1 MIESSV
7 DRGDS
12 LSNGEPPQDRV
23 VRPRAQLSLRFLLLM
38 NVIFCVLAGTAYW
51 ASRVPAISN
60 EVSMMLGGRAES
72 SEASG
77 RRVQIVFVMFTYTA
91 PLILAGTLATI
102 LSVMRALERRMQ
114 KQVSREEMQSR
125 STT

>member
-1 MIESSV
+1 MTELAADRNNSIAKSES
-7 DRGDS
+7 
-12 LSNGEPPQDRV
+12 PQERV
-23 VRPRAQLSLRFLLLM
+23 GRSRAQLSLRFLLLM
-38 NVIFCVLAGTAYW
+38 NVIFCVIAGAVYW

-72 SEASG
+72 NEASG

-102 LSVMRALERRMQ
+102 LSVIRFFERRMQ
-114 KQVSREEMQSR
+114 KQVARDELPSHGAG
-125 STT
+125 